1 MTVLE
6 KTLPEEKPQARSREL
21 RRLRRTKLPV
31 PVRLRP
37 EDPRLG
43 EEITTARNNSLDGV
57 YFTTRRNV
65 YYPGLRIRMA
75 YPYYA
80 SSSGIHPEC
89 SAHVVRVER
98 LSDSEWGVA
107 LKVTFRLGTLKKA

>member
-1 MTVLE
+1 MTDLE
-6 KTLPEEKPQARSREL
+6 ETLLEAKPQGTSREL

-37 EDPRLG
+37 EEVRVG
-43 EEITTARNNSLDGV
+43 EEVATARNSSRDGV
-57 YFTTRRNV
+57 YFTTPRNV
-65 YYPGLRIRMA
+65 YYPGMTLRMA
-75 YPYYA
+75 YPYYL

-89 SAHVVRVER
+89 TAHVVRVEK

-107 LKVTFRLGTLKKA
+107 LKVTFRLGTPKEA

>member
-1 MTVLE
+1 MAASE
-6 KTLPEEKPQARSREL
+6 KTLLEAKPQTLSREL
-21 RRLRRTKLPV
+21 RRLWRNKLPV

-37 EDPRLG
+37 EDVRIG
-43 EEITTARNNSLDGV
+43 EEITTARNSSRNGL

-65 YYPGLRIRMA
+65 YYPGMRLRLA
-75 YPYYA
+75 FPYYA

-89 SAHVVRVER
+89 TAHVVRVER

-107 LKVTFRLGTLKKA
+107 LKVIFR

>member
-1 MTVLE
+1 MAALE
-6 KTLPEEKPQARSREL
+6 ETPLESKPQALSCEL

-31 PVRLRP
+31 PVRIRP
-37 EDPRLG
+37 EDVRIS
-43 EEITTARNNSLDGV
+43 EEIAMARNNSRDGL

-65 YYPGLRIRMA
+65 YYPGMRLRMA
-75 YPYYA
+75 FPYYA

-89 SAHVVRVER
+89 TAHVVRVEK

-107 LKVTFRLGTLKKA
+107 LKVIFR

>member
-1 MTVLE
+1 MTDLE
-6 KTLPEEKPQARSREL
+6 ETLLEAKPQATSREL
-21 RRLRRTKLPV
+21 RRLRRTRLPV

-37 EDPRLG
+37 EDPRIG
-43 EEITTARNNSLDGV
+43 EEISTARNNSLDGV
-57 YFTTRRNV
+57 YFTTPRNV

-89 SAHVVRVER
+89 TAHVIRVEK

-107 LKVTFRLGTLKKA
+107 LKVIFR